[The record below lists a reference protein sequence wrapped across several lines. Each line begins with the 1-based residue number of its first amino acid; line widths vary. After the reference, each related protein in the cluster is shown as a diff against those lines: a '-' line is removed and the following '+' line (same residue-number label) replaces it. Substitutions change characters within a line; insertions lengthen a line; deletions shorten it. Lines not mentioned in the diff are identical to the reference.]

1 MAILIHAAYSCSSHA
16 FHRIIP
22 LSTVSLS
29 AFRSRLVYMF
39 KMLFDR
45 DTNKCFDKDITE
57 YLDKYHNKSINKYKA
72 KLINKHETKRIYKY
86 KTKYIKN
93 YIL

>member
-1 MAILIHAAYSCSSHA
+1 MLK
-16 FHRIIP
+16 F
-22 LSTVSLS
+22 
-29 AFRSRLVYMF
+29 
-39 KMLFDR
+39 LFDS
-45 DTNKCFDKDITE
+45 DTNKCFKFNKDITE